1 MYIKTQT
8 GDVCTQVVAE
18 AVQDA
23 VAQAMED
30 TVRFDVR
37 ANFYTLIACTGVILY
52 WRGIWTLWDY
62 CFGMRLASELT
73 SIAIGLIVMISFRLS
88 GVSLLESL
96 PGG

>member
-1 MYIKTQT
+1 MPSHEAQ
-8 GDVCTQVVAE
+8 GFAVQVVAE

-23 VAQAMED
+23 VAQAIEE
-30 TVRFDVR
+30 TVRFDLR
-37 ANFYTLIACTGVILY
+37 ANFYTLIAITGVILY

-62 CFGMRLASELT
+62 CFGMRLESELA
-73 SIAIGLIVMISFRLS
+73 SIAIGLIVMVSFRLS